1 MEKLKKMIYP
11 LNLQLFAEG
20 DGGEGDS
27 GTAGGAEDGSNTEPS
42 KEPEGNKTSTFTQ
55 EQLDDIISKRLAR
68 EKEKWE
74 TDQLKA
80 KTEAQKLEKM
90 TEAQK
95 REYARQK
102 KEDELTKREQEIT
115 KRELTAVAKEQL
127 IEAKIPVELS
137 EFLDYTDAD
146 HVKASVEKLTKSFN
160 AALEKAIAEKIKG
173 GKTLEKANQDNL
185 TEEQKVAQE
194 FAKYL

>member
-1 MEKLKKMIYP
+1 MEELKKMIYP
-11 LNLQLFAEG
+11 LDLQLFAECDDG
-20 DGGEGDS
+20 DGDS
-27 GTAGGAEDGSNTEPS
+27 GTDKGADNGDINLP
-42 KEPEGNKTSTFTQ
+42 KEPEGNKTSFTQ

-74 TDQLKA
+74 NDQLKA
-80 KTEAQKLEKM
+80 KTEAEKLEKM

-102 KEDELTKREQEIT
+102 KEEELTKREQEIT
-115 KRELTAVAKEQL
+115 RRELTAVAKEQL
-127 IEAKIPVELS
+127 IEANIPVELS

-160 AALEKAIAEKIKG
+160 AALEKAVAEKIKG
-173 GKTLEKANQDNL
+173 GRTLDKANQDNL

>member
-11 LNLQLFAEG
+11 LNLQLFAE
-20 DGGEGDS
+20 DDGEGDT
-27 GTAGGAEDGSNTEPS
+27 GANGAAAGGSAQDPDAKGS
-42 KEPEGNKTSTFTQ
+42 EGNNNTFTQ
-55 EQLDDIISKRLAR
+55 EQLDDIVSKRLAR

-74 TDQLKA
+74 KAQLDA
-80 KTEAQKLEKM
+80 QTEAQKLEKM

-95 REYARQK
+95 KEYARQK
-102 KEDELTKREQEIT
+102 KEEELTKREQEIT
-115 KRELTAVAKEQL
+115 RRELTAVAKEQL
-127 IEAKIPVELS
+127 IEANIPVELA
-137 EFLDYTDAD
+137 EFLDYSDAD

-160 AALEKAIAEKIKG
+160 TALEKAVAEKIKG
-173 GKTLEKANQDNL
+173 GKTLDKAKQDIL